1 MALDWPCPENETICL
16 PQGRYALNSTWEKLP
31 ATECRRKDTGEQNQ
45 LIRAEEESKRQA
57 TMPGSSDGLK
67 FPMAQRGLNE

>member
-1 MALDWPCPENETICL
+1 VALDWPRPQNETICL
-16 PQGRYALNSTWEKLP
+16 PQGRYALNSTWEKLL
-31 ATECRRKDTGEQNQ
+31 TECRRKDAGEQNQ

-57 TMPGSSDGLK
+57 TVPGSSHGLK